1 MTVVLPAMAAA
12 CGVLSHLAYFIRGEH
27 HKQAILFFKL
37 VVLLPSTVCVVLMHF
52 FSLTLRHAAWLSGS
66 ITAAYLG
73 ALWTSMIIYRS
84 FFHRLHHFPG
94 PPLAKVSKFYH
105 FFGVLHQAPYR
116 TLEGWHQK
124 YGRIVRIGPAEL
136 SIASANAAYAILGP
150 GGCLKSPWYDYGYG
164 QPLNSLHSTRDP
176 AIHEY
181 RRRIWDHGFSSK
193 GKAGA
198 LKPPTAPFA
207 HSQIP

>member
-1 MTVVLPAMAAA
+1 MEAEAEAEAPERIMGLPSMTVVLPAMAAG

-124 YGRIVRIGPAEL
+124 YGRIVRIGKRVSGSGGLDFPVLAFWICVRFIR
-136 SIASANAAYAILGP
+136 SIRFIRFR
-150 GGCLKSPWYDYGYG
+150 WF
-164 QPLNSLHSTRDP
+164 RWF
-176 AIHEY
+176 
-181 RRRIWDHGFSSK
+181 RWFRI
-193 GKAGA
+193 A
-198 LKPPTAPFA
+198 LW
-207 HSQIP
+207 